1 MFQGETLDSIANGIA
16 WVVLVIAPIIGI
28 TVFWL
33 VHVMPEKI
41 AHKKKHP
48 QTHAIHCLC
57 LLSLC
62 FGGLLWPIAWLWAY
76 TKPVMHK
83 LAYGTDVDESLG
95 HLAEEV
101 KDEQSEIERLR
112 ARIAELEGKRHSR
125 RQGVME
131 LILLIIYSVIV
142 WLIFFKFKWLP
153 WNITS
158 QVIVVTIPVVA
169 LTILILFMNIVAP
182 SAGEVRAQNYVI
194 PIVPRVTGQVTE
206 VPIEPNRPIKKGDVL
221 FKIDPVPF
229 EAAEAAAE
237 ATLQGLKDQLN
248 NAVAKKASLTP
259 RIDLA
264 KKRVEQ
270 FTALAATGAGK
281 RADLEQAQSDLG
293 NLESE
298 FLAADAT
305 EQQSKAQIV
314 KSEADLRSAKF
325 DLEGTTHLAPANGRV
340 VNLALRPGVRAT
352 QFATMPVMSFV
363 EEDDPWVLAFFH
375 QNELRY
381 VEPGNEAEIFMEMYP
396 GRIIKCKVDSILWAT
411 AQGQMPISGNLA
423 ITLPNAPP
431 EARIAVR
438 LLLDGKDK
446 GLFLAAGARGHG
458 AIFTEHGKIIHII
471 RKVFVRV
478 SAKMDW
484 FVWKLH

>member
-1 MFQGETLDSIANGIA
+1 
-16 WVVLVIAPIIGI
+16 
-28 TVFWL
+28 
-33 VHVMPEKI
+33 
-41 AHKKKHP
+41 
-48 QTHAIHCLC
+48 
-57 LLSLC
+57 
-62 FGGLLWPIAWLWAY
+62 
-76 TKPVMHK
+76 
-83 LAYGTDVDESLG
+83 
-95 HLAEEV
+95 
-101 KDEQSEIERLR
+101 
-112 ARIAELEGKRHSR
+112 
-125 RQGVME
+125 ME

-206 VPIEPNRPIKKGDVL
+206 VPIEPNRPVKKGDVL

-229 EAAEAAAE
+229 EAAEAAAK

-314 KSEADLRSAKF
+314 KSEADLRNAKF

-363 EEDDPWVLAFFH
+363 EEDDPWILAFFH

-478 SAKMDW
+478 SAKLDW